1 MYVTKWSPNLRQD
14 EDSPNVPVWISFPH
28 LPIHLHEQR
37 ALFNIASMLGT
48 PLKVDQATLNFTRP
62 KCARVCVEVDVSKP
76 LHQRIHIKHVDED
89 LFFQVQYEDPPVF
102 CNFCRKL
109 GHNLHSCK
117 LAKPMVRE
125 PLKDQEIHKVHDK
138 NPAAVLDGWTTVQ
151 QVHEAVPVA
160 NSESTAIQPIPLED
174 TSEADIP
181 LEDTSEEDIPL
192 KMTSSSAPPFPKA
205 KSHTSKITHFNMT
218 TKGGN
223 FSFVISGVYGAHTT
237 GSRKALWDNIKSF
250 NESNSSPWL
259 LGGDFNAISDILHHK
274 GKKLPDLEGVED
286 FQNCISDCNLLE
298 SSFTGPCFTWH
309 GVRSNGK
316 IWKRLDRVF
325 FNEKWAQSW
334 STITMQHV
342 SKGGSDHSPIIT
354 TSKNEVAQTPRSFRF
369 QNMWLLDGNFK
380 NLCKIWWEEI
390 PYYGGMKCLF
400 HKLNHLKTKIS
411 TWNKES
417 FGNIFDLV
425 QEAEKE
431 ASKAEMDYEN
441 DPSEHNREIA
451 NLKQAQLIQI
461 GNKEHCFW
469 KQKCNL
475 KWFKDGDANTSF
487 FHSLVKDRRRHQRIH
502 FLKDD
507 DGQTQNDPLVLES
520 MVISY
525 YHNLFNNAEPT
536 PAEDTYEDFLSS
548 IPTIID
554 QNQNQFLIRLPTE
567 EEVKNNLWEMDSNS
581 CAGPDGYN
589 VHFFKECWDFIKRE
603 VTSACQEVF
612 LGIPMPSAASSSNI
626 CLIPKCE
633 NASKLSDFRPICLST
648 VASKIATKCIAN
660 RLRQLLPL
668 IISEEQGAFV
678 PGREISNRIL
688 ITKEMA
694 HNMDRKAEGA
704 NIIIKLDLTKA
715 FDKVKWSYLLDIL
728 QRFGFCRS
736 FLHMV
741 KTVLKTSKYSVLFNG
756 KPCGFFWQS
765 RGIKQGD
772 PLSPL
777 LFIIANEGFSRN
789 INKLFMNGVLGRF
802 NCGRKSIPISH
813 LSYADD
819 IIIFT
824 NAHLKRFILNYQQ
837 VSGQTINSSK
847 CSFFTGKKFN
857 SLGIRKLEKLLDMPH
872 RKFPF
877 TYLGSP
883 IHTGITRKSHCTNII
898 SAFDRKLNGWHQHH
912 LDQDGRLILI
922 NHVLN
927 TIPNYFLAT
936 HTMPKSIVNILHQKM
951 ARFWWGGNSKK
962 HHWLSWDTL
971 SLPKEEGGIGTRNF
985 QALEEAFS
993 MKLWWKFTHND
1004 SLWCRFMRAK
1014 YMRNGDMDYHLVDS
1028 PT

>member
-14 EDSPNVPVWISFPH
+14 EDSPVVPVWISFPH

-62 KCARVCVEVDVSKP
+62 KYARVCVEVDVSKP

-102 CNFCRKL
+102 CNSCRKL

-151 QVHEAVPVA
+151 RKGKAPVNPPARRENRREDTSNKVPQKTWVPKPIIDYSQLETSKRGEHRGPTFIQSTTTLFLEPSGLVHSHLPLHAEVHEAVPVA

-192 KMTSSSAPPFPKA
+192 KMTSSSAPPSPKA
-205 KSHTSKITHFNMT
+205 KSHTSKVCT
-218 TKGGN
+218 
-223 FSFVISGVYGAHTT
+223 
-237 GSRKALWDNIKSF
+237 
-250 NESNSSPWL
+250 
-259 LGGDFNAISDILHHK
+259 
-274 GKKLPDLEGVED
+274 
-286 FQNCISDCNLLE
+286 
-298 SSFTGPCFTWH
+298 
-309 GVRSNGK
+309 RS
-316 IWKRLDRVF
+316 
-325 FNEKWAQSW
+325 
-334 STITMQHV
+334 
-342 SKGGSDHSPIIT
+342 
-354 TSKNEVAQTPRSFRF
+354 
-369 QNMWLLDGNFK
+369 
-380 NLCKIWWEEI
+380 
-390 PYYGGMKCLF
+390 
-400 HKLNHLKTKIS
+400 
-411 TWNKES
+411 
-417 FGNIFDLV
+417 V

-469 KQKCNL
+469 KKKCNL
-475 KWFKDGDANTSF
+475 KWFKDGDANSSF

-502 FLKDD
+502 SLKDD

-525 YHNLFNNAEPT
+525 YHNLFNNTEPP

-554 QNQNQFLIRLPTE
+554 QNQNQFLMRLPTE
-567 EEVKNNLWEMDSNS
+567 EEVKNNLS
-581 CAGPDGYN
+581 
-589 VHFFKECWDFIKRE
+589 
-603 VTSACQEVF
+603 
-612 LGIPMPSAASSSNI
+612 
-626 CLIPKCE
+626 
-633 NASKLSDFRPICLST
+633 ICLST
-648 VASKIATKCIAN
+648 VASEIATKCIAN

-678 PGREISNRIL
+678 PGREISDQIL

-694 HNMDRKAEGA
+694 HNMDRKAEGG
-704 NIIIKLDLTKA
+704 NIIIKLDMTKA

-728 QRFGFCRS
+728 QKFGFCRS

-741 KTVLKTSKYSVLFNG
+741 KTVLKTSKYSVLFNE
-756 KPCGFFWQS
+756 KPCGFFGQS

-789 INKLFMNGVLGRF
+789 INKLFMNGVLGSF
-802 NCGRKSIPISH
+802 LFILEKSSIPLLPKLVCNDARNDVAQMSIMFPKSSFFPPVCEVASDTMVDCPSSMEVAISH
-813 LSYADD
+813 SQNLPGPRDVCCAGLFGRDEEARIKSRGESGSPC
-819 IIIFT
+819 FSPRLG
-824 NAHLKRFILNYQQ
+824 LKLLVGIPLTMTEMN
-837 VSGQTINSSK
+837 GDSK
-847 CSFFTGKKFN
+847 EELLE
-857 SLGIRKLEKLLDMPH
+857 SLGAIFLNAVPISFIEVSIKTIWSGCTVRIHGPDCTFDFIHIRKGSKIGVIFMGYKDRDVIQKLGVQSGGEGAS
-872 RKFPF
+872 RE
-877 TYLGSP
+877 
-883 IHTGITRKSHCTNII
+883 
-898 SAFDRKLNGWHQHH
+898 
-912 LDQDGRLILI
+912 GRGDEAAVDNAEIK
-922 NHVLN
+922 VLN
-927 TIPNYFLAT
+927 TIKARPVIAFVMIKGRDDVEVTTNNPGGISGLASC
-936 HTMPKSIVNILHQKM
+936 MQIIPQRFSVSSGEFAINSSNEDRVIVEGEIGVDCLGLVRVGNVGSSFGSMMAQKDIGFPAMYGLYPSLVGQFSFSFEANGHLPIDGYNLPIAGWEVDFQIRKESTLNDFQRSCLPIDGLHIPLLGSH
-951 ARFWWGGNSKK
+951 R
-962 HHWLSWDTL
+962 WDTF
-971 SLPKEEGGIGTRNF
+971 PIAG
-985 QALEEAFS
+985 
-993 MKLWWKFTHND
+993 
-1004 SLWCRFMRAK
+1004 
-1014 YMRNGDMDYHLVDS
+1014 
-1028 PT
+1028 